1 MSSTALQVHDLPPPP
16 PGRAGFPWT
25 EGTPPLPA
33 TLPDGSDYPKISVVT
48 PSYQQAEFL
57 EETIRSV
64 LLQGYP
70 NLEYIVMDG
79 GSKDNSVEII
89 QKYAPFLVF
98 WASEKDTGQANAINK
113 AFALST
119 GEIMGWLNSDD
130 LLLPGALG
138 SIARAF
144 AEQPQINFVT
154 GLRKTIDK
162 ASNVTS
168 NWIRDNPNDFYV
180 RHYCCV
186 AQETTYWRR
195 AAWEKL
201 GPLDE
206 SLQFALDYEYWLR
219 AIASGDTL
227 HFIPQFTG
235 GFRDYSENKTNSW
248 GHVYTRDMNT
258 LYQRYNM
265 GKNEAEIHAR
275 LGARWA
281 RRYGFYVAI
290 SQQKWTD
297 SPRRVQLTWRVL
309 ELPIICDLIL
319 VIWRIVSAYRD
330 SRSIKQLSPPAAF
343 FSALKHAL
351 GYFIHAWVAR
361 NPAPSDD
368 VADVRTLP
376 NFTETATEVPFP
388 TDTVAL
394 GKGWFSP
401 EYQREYFRWCDGS
414 GEFFL
419 LNPTGQPISLSMTI
433 APSAVSAEFYVEV
446 VDESEIVLTK
456 VSAHS
461 SRLQVTFGIQ
471 PQPGNFARYFLRW
484 HGDNGGENSVEKRR
498 LAFRLLGAHVSYRQ
512 DDPPMPQN
520 HHEAFQET
528 ISQLVSQPATTI
540 PVVGTFIKGLRR
552 LKASQQTMEEQF
564 ALWQTLSD
572 DLDYM
577 EEKVQTR
584 KGSQHAKNAQ
594 PKSSFPKP
602 PSA

>member
-1 MSSTALQVHDLPPPP
+1 MPSTALQLHDLPPPP
-16 PGRAGFPWT
+16 PGRTGFPWT
-25 EGTPPLPA
+25 EGTPPLPN
-33 TLPDGSDYPKISVVT
+33 TLPDGSAYPKISVVT

-79 GSKDNSVEII
+79 GSKDSSVEII
-89 QKYAPFLVF
+89 QKYAPFLTF

-113 AFALST
+113 AFALTT

-138 SIARAF
+138 WVARAF
-144 AEQPQINFVT
+144 ADQPQVNFVT
-154 GLRKTIDK
+154 GLRKTLDK
-162 ASNVTS
+162 ASNITS
-168 NWIRDNPNDFYV
+168 NWIRDIPNDFYV

-195 AAWEKL
+195 SAWEKL

-219 AIASGDTL
+219 AIANGDTL
-227 HFIPQFTG
+227 HFIPQYTG

-258 LYQRYNM
+258 LYQRYGM
-265 GKNEAEIHAR
+265 GENEAEIHAR
-275 LGARWA
+275 LGTRWA
-281 RRYGFYVAI
+281 RRYGFYVTI
-290 SQQKWTD
+290 SQHRWTN
-297 SPRRVQLTWRVL
+297 SPRRVQFMWRVL
-309 ELPIICDLIL
+309 ELPVICDLIL
-319 VIWRIVSAYRD
+319 VIWRFFTAYRD
-330 SRSIKQLSPPAAF
+330 SRRIKQSALPTAF

-351 GYFIHAWVAR
+351 GYLVHTWVDRTRAK
-361 NPAPSDD
+361 P
-368 VADVRTLP
+368 ADVVDIRAIPSYTVTSAEP
-376 NFTETATEVPFP
+376 PFP
-388 TDTVAL
+388 ADTIAL

-401 EYQREYFRWCDGS
+401 EYQREYFRWCDGN

-419 LNPTGQPISLSMTI
+419 LKPTGQPITLTMTI
-433 APSAVSAEFYVEV
+433 TPSAVSPEFYVEA
-446 VDESEIVLTK
+446 VDEAENVLTK

-461 SRLQVTFGIQ
+461 SHLQVSLKLQ
-471 PQPGNFARYFLRW
+471 PQPGAYARYFLRW
-484 HGDNGGENSVEKRR
+484 HGDSGGENSVEKRR
-498 LAFRLLGAHVSYRQ
+498 LAFRLIAAHTSHWQ
-512 DDPPMPQN
+512 DDPPMPQK
-520 HHEAFQET
+520 HHQAFQDS
-528 ISQLVSQPATTI
+528 IARLVAQPTSRI
-540 PVVGTFIKGLRR
+540 PILGMFIKGLRR
-552 LKASQQTMEEQF
+552 LKASQQPMEDQF

-572 DLDYM
+572 DLDRMDENMQAYR
-577 EEKVQTR
+577 ET
-584 KGSQHAKNAQ
+584 QHSKNAQ